1 MKPAVLLSAVVL
13 ALLGIGCASTGP
25 KHVPVMGAPGD
36 LSALAGEWD
45 GDYSSM
51 MSQRYGTIYFNLRAA
66 SDTAVG
72 QIMMIPRAPNNP
84 QTGAPPSSAGTPQ
97 ALTIRFVHTIG
108 DSVTGV
114 LDPYT
119 DPSCACTVQTQFN
132 GRVHGEMISGTYET
146 RVPRP
151 NQPQI
156 VTGQWSV
163 KRRHKP

>member
-1 MKPAVLLSAVVL
+1 MLFGAVIV

-25 KHVPVMGAPGD
+25 KHIPVTGAPGD
-36 LSALAGEWD
+36 VSALAGEWD

-51 MSQRYGTIYFNLRAA
+51 MSQRSGTIYFSLRAA

-72 QIMMIPRAPNNP
+72 QIMMIPRATVTPGS
-84 QTGAPPSSAGTPQ
+84 GAPIAAGPPSS
-97 ALTIRFVHTIG
+97 LTIRFVHTIG

-132 GRVHGEMISGTYET
+132 GRMHGEEITGTYET

-151 NQPQI
+151 NQPQV

-163 KRRHKP
+163 KRRHRP